1 MAYGKYG
8 ERNVETIDVTPDITT
23 ANTLAV
29 WSKNVKD
36 GVAIQKKAG
45 SGQLGGNKLTVAEKT
60 AASGTPI
67 GFARALYGTNANYPK
82 LPTLEIAVRATR
94 YNVPGAATGA
104 LASTDYG
111 KGVTFDANGKATI
124 ANSGGVGSVVGGDKA
139 NLVMAFDFIG
149 NL

>member
-1 MAYGKYG
+1 MSYGKYG
-8 ERNVETIDVTPDITT
+8 EECVEEINVTPDITST
-23 ANTLAV
+23 VTLAMWNADV
-29 WSKNVKD
+29 RA
-36 GVAIQKKAG
+36 GVAVQKKAG
-45 SGQLGGNKLTVAEKT
+45 SGQKGGNKLTIAEKT

-67 GFARALYGTNANYPK
+67 GFARAIYGSKANLPE
-82 LPTLEIAVRATR
+82 LPTMVIAVRATR

-104 LASTDYG
+104 LAASDYG

-124 ANSGGVGSVVGGDKA
+124 ANSGGHGSVVGGDKA